1 MHKKV
6 LLKLCKNYV
15 CLICCVEKNRNIE
28 HFFWEAQE
36 KIVKSVHNL
45 ISKCY
50 N

>member
-6 LLKLCKNYV
+6 LPKLCKNYGY
-15 CLICCVEKNRNIE
+15 LICCVEKNRNIE
-28 HFFWEAQE
+28 HFFRGHRK